1 LLSTS
6 YDGCLGV
13 YDLRLPDN
21 SKDKLYAMSD
31 NLETDLLS
39 IALVKDEKFV
49 VKIKYFKNY

>member
-1 LLSTS
+1 MLSTS

-49 VKIKYFKNY
+49 VKIK